1 MKSSCQGGI
10 NMVKWKGVDK
20 KRKGGVSNGI
30 YRNFIFNNRHINMYK
45 SFIKIKI
52 NQGVIVM
59 IEIVYKFNGEEFKED
74 DLIQVIRQD
83 TFTGERSEITGRMI
97 KSLFNNE
104 IKLDISTRYNSEIIT
119 ININEIIKIN
129 KIQ

>member
-1 MKSSCQGGI
+1 
-10 NMVKWKGVDK
+10 
-20 KRKGGVSNGI
+20 
-30 YRNFIFNNRHINMYK
+30 
-45 SFIKIKI
+45 
-52 NQGVIVM
+52 M

-83 TFTGERSEITGRMI
+83 MFTGEKSEVTGRMI

-119 ININEIIKIN
+119 INMNEIIKVN

>member
-1 MKSSCQGGI
+1 
-10 NMVKWKGVDK
+10 
-20 KRKGGVSNGI
+20 
-30 YRNFIFNNRHINMYK
+30 
-45 SFIKIKI
+45 
-52 NQGVIVM
+52 M

-74 DLIQVIRQD
+74 DLLQVIRQD

>member
-1 MKSSCQGGI
+1 
-10 NMVKWKGVDK
+10 
-20 KRKGGVSNGI
+20 
-30 YRNFIFNNRHINMYK
+30 
-45 SFIKIKI
+45 
-52 NQGVIVM
+52 M

-74 DLIQVIRQD
+74 DLIQVIRKD
-83 TFTGERSEITGRMI
+83 VFTGERSEITGRMI
-97 KSLFNNE
+97 KSMFNNE

>member
-1 MKSSCQGGI
+1 
-10 NMVKWKGVDK
+10 
-20 KRKGGVSNGI
+20 
-30 YRNFIFNNRHINMYK
+30 
-45 SFIKIKI
+45 
-52 NQGVIVM
+52 M

-83 TFTGERSEITGRMI
+83 MFTGERSEITGRMI

-104 IKLDISTRYNSEIIT
+104 IKLDVSRRYHSSTID
-119 ININEIIKIN
+119 ININEIVKIN